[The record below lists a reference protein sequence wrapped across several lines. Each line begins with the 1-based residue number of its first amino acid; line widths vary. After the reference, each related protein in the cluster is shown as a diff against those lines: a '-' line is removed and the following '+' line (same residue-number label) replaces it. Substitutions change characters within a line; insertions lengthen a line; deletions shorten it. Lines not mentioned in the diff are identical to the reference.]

1 MVSEK
6 LAIIDGPDK
15 PALQWSLTNSTPDV
29 HFRVG
34 DDALEG
40 QILRMEEESVDGF
53 TFRLHG
59 RVTTGPHAGSLFDAN
74 YSIETRSG
82 WIQIGA

>member
-1 MVSEK
+1 
-6 LAIIDGPDK
+6 
-15 PALQWSLTNSTPDV
+15 
-29 HFRVG
+29 
-34 DDALEG
+34 
-40 QILRMEEESVDGF
+40 MEEEGVDGF